1 MFNIRIPRRDLVSV
15 EHSDQVKEK
24 IVGTSP
30 LITNVNVTISIGDLR
45 VQFNGS
51 ADSVITSVISFLT
64 KQIPTLEL
72 ANKISLNYTVSDL
85 IEAYSDII
93 KITPEGPRIFPT
105 LDGLEVRRFSD
116 KQIVA
121 LQLVA
126 SRIAKG
132 LGKSDDDRLRMSDLQ
147 SATGLKSKSISS
159 RLSELI
165 KVGYAERDVVKNGG
179 ELPAYRITTSGI
191 SWLNTVLTKR
201 KKT

>member
-1 MFNIRIPRRDLVSV
+1 MSI
-15 EHSDQVKEK
+15 EHSDQGNEE
-24 IVGTSP
+24 IESSAADPG
-30 LITNVNVTISIGDLR
+30 TNVNITISIGDIR

-72 ANKISLNYTVSDL
+72 ANRISLNYTIAEL
-85 IEAYSDII
+85 IQSYSDII
-93 KITPEGPRIFPT
+93 KITPEGPRIFPI
-105 LDGLEVRRFSD
+105 LDGVELKLSD

-132 LGKSDDDRLRMSDLQ
+132 LGKSEDDKLRMSDLQ
-147 SATGLKSKSISS
+147 AATGLKSKSISS
-159 RLSELI
+159 RLSELV
-165 KVGYAERDVVKNGG
+165 KVGYVQRDVVRNGG

-191 SWLNTVLTKR
+191 SWLNSILAKR
-201 KKT
+201 KKI